1 MSQSIQ
7 TAGAGRPKVLVFCT
21 SAPMERVIRESLAG
35 QFTIRSTDKWSDV
48 EAEAAASACVVAVV
62 PRLRPPDI
70 GEHLEAVRT
79 HAPETLIVVVTTRTA
94 ENAEAILRIPV
105 DAVVWETAV
114 REQLL
119 PAVVRVLE
127 HSYLAV
133 VARNALREGTFAHE
147 VRIAIAAACRS
158 HAPPYSVERSAMACG
173 VPRSTLNAAWRKAGA
188 PRLSPKLYLRWIRL
202 LQAVAWKTAQR
213 SWESIAAELHVDVD
227 TLARDATKV
236 AGLHL
241 RDLSVETIGLLR
253 EKFEDSV
260 LRPLGIP
267 APPAKMR

>member
-1 MSQSIQ
+1 M
-7 TAGAGRPKVLVFCT
+7 AGA
-21 SAPMERVIRESLAG
+21 IREALAG
-35 QFTIRSTDKWSDV
+35 HFTIRATDQWSDV
-48 EAEAAASACVVAVV
+48 EVEAAASACVVAVA
-62 PRLRPPDI
+62 PRLRLPDI
-70 GEHLEAVRT
+70 GEHLETVRT

-94 ENAEAILRIPV
+94 ENAEAIPSIPV

-119 PAVVRVLE
+119 PAVVRVVE

-133 VARNALREGTFAHE
+133 VARNALREGTLAHE

-158 HAPPYSVERSAMACG
+158 HAPPYSVERLAMACG

-188 PRLSPKLYLRWIRL
+188 PRLTPKLFLRWIRL
-202 LQAVAWKTAQR
+202 LHAVAGKTAQR
-213 SWESIAAELHVDVD
+213 SWESIAAELHADVD
-227 TLARDATKV
+227 TLARDATRV
-236 AGLHL
+236 ADLHL
-241 RDLSVETIGLLR
+241 RDLSVETIDLVR

-267 APPAKMR
+267 APPARMR